1 VNWDLLRIFLAV
13 AEAGSFTQ
21 AGKAVKLSQS
31 AVSRQMA
38 KLEQSL
44 GVSLFHRH
52 SRGLVLTEQGEDFFR
67 TVKEMSAK
75 LGMAEAIIN
84 ESRERPEGPLKIA
97 TSVGFGSA
105 WLTSRMNEF
114 IALFPDISVTLLL
127 TDSLEPNLSLREA
140 DVAIRF
146 TPQRQPNLIQRRL
159 MSVRYH
165 VFASKKYLDKNGTP
179 QQGEDLDHHQIIVYG
194 DETPAPISNI
204 NWLLEAG
211 ARQGRAREPALRVN
225 SVYGIYRAV
234 LSGLGIAALPYYM
247 IDESLELVEILPE
260 LRGPSFDV
268 FFVYPEELRHSKRIT
283 SVRDF
288 LVDMVKKDSVK
299 KPPKKKDSSSLD
311 MC

>member
-1 VNWDLLRIFLAV
+1 MDWDLLRIFLAV

-21 AGKAVKLSQS
+21 AGKTVNLSQS
-31 AVSRQMA
+31 AVSRQVA
-38 KLEQSL
+38 KLEKSL

-52 SRGLVLTEQGEDFFR
+52 PRGLILTEQGEDFYR
-67 TVKEMSAK
+67 TVKDMSAK

-84 ESRERPEGPLKIA
+84 ESRDRPEGPLKI
-97 TSVGFGSA
+97 TTTVGFGSA

-114 IALFPDISVTLLL
+114 NTLFPDISVTLLL
-127 TDSLEPNLSLREA
+127 TDSLELDLSMREA

-146 TPQRQPNLIQRRL
+146 ARQSQPNLIQRKL
-159 MSVRYH
+159 MSIRYH
-165 VFASKKYLDKNGTP
+165 VFASKEYLAKNGTP
-179 QQGEDLDHHQIIVYG
+179 EKVKDLGHHQIIVYG
-194 DETPAPISNI
+194 DETPAPITNI

-211 ARQGRAREPALRVN
+211 AGRGRAREPALRVN

-234 LSGLGIAALPYYM
+234 LSGLGLAALPYYM
-247 IDESLELVEILPE
+247 SDESPELVEVLPE

-288 LVDMVKKDSVK
+288 LVDAVKKDQTL
-299 KPPKKKDSSSLD
+299 KPPEE
-311 MC
+311 

>member
-1 VNWDLLRIFLAV
+1 MDWDLLRIFLAV

-21 AGKAVKLSQS
+21 AGKSVALSQS
-31 AVSRQMA
+31 AVSRQVA
-38 KLEQSL
+38 KLEMSL

-52 SRGLVLTEQGEDFFR
+52 PRGLVLTEQGEGFFK

-75 LGMAEAIIN
+75 LAIAEAVIN
-84 ESRERPEGPLKIA
+84 ESRERPEGPLKI
-97 TSVGFGSA
+97 TTTVGFGSA

-127 TDSLEPNLSLREA
+127 TDSLELDLSTGDA

-146 TPQRQPNLIQRRL
+146 APQSQPNLIQRRL
-159 MSVRYH
+159 MSIRYH
-165 VFASKKYLDKNGTP
+165 VFASKDYLAKYGTP
-179 QQGEDLDHHQIIVYG
+179 QRASDLDDHHIIVYG
-194 DETPAPISNI
+194 EETPAPISDI
-204 NWLLEAG
+204 NWLLKADAEED
-211 ARQGRAREPALRVN
+211 RQREPALRVN

-247 IDESLELVEILPE
+247 SDESTELVEILSE

-288 LVDMVKKDSVK
+288 LVDAVKSDQARKTQA
-299 KPPKKKDSSSLD
+299 
-311 MC
+311 

>member
-1 VNWDLLRIFLAV
+1 VDWDLLRIFLAV
-13 AEAGSFTQ
+13 AKAGSFTQ
-21 AGKAVKLSQS
+21 AGKDVGLSQS
-31 AVSRQMA
+31 AVSRQVA

-44 GVSLFHRH
+44 GVSFFHRH
-52 SRGLVLTEQGEDFFR
+52 PRGLALTEQGDDFLR

-84 ESRERPEGPLKIA
+84 ERRERPEGPLKIT

-114 IALFPDISVTLLL
+114 ITLFPDISVTLLL
-127 TDSLEPNLSLREA
+127 TDSLDLDLSMREA

-146 TPQRQPNLIQRRL
+146 ARQTQPSLIQRRL
-159 MSVRYH
+159 MSIRYH
-165 VFASKKYLDKNGTP
+165 VFASKEYLAKNGMP
-179 QQGEDLDHHQIIVYG
+179 KQAKDMDHHPIIVYG

-204 NWLLEAG
+204 NWLLEAS
-211 ARQGRAREPALRVN
+211 AGRGHAREPALRVN

-247 IDESLELVEILPE
+247 SDESPELVEILPE

-283 SVRDF
+283 SVRNF
-288 LVDMVKKDSVK
+288 LVDAAKKDLAQ
-299 KPPKKKDSSSLD
+299 KPPEEIETSSPD
-311 MC
+311 VR

>member
-1 VNWDLLRIFLAV
+1 MDWDLLRIFLAV

-21 AGKAVKLSQS
+21 AGKTVNLSQS
-31 AVSRQMA
+31 AVSRQVA
-38 KLEQSL
+38 KLEKSL

-52 SRGLVLTEQGEDFFR
+52 PRGLILTEQGEDFYR
-67 TVKEMSAK
+67 TVKDMSAK

-84 ESRERPEGPLKIA
+84 ESRDRPEGPLKI
-97 TSVGFGSA
+97 TTTVGFGSA

-114 IALFPDISVTLLL
+114 NTLFPDISVTLLL
-127 TDSLEPNLSLREA
+127 TDSLELDLSMREA

-146 TPQRQPNLIQRRL
+146 ARQSQPNLIQRKL
-159 MSVRYH
+159 MSIRYH
-165 VFASKKYLDKNGTP
+165 VFASKEYLAKNGTP
-179 QQGEDLDHHQIIVYG
+179 EKVKDLGHHQIIVYG
-194 DETPAPISNI
+194 DETPAPITNI

-211 ARQGRAREPALRVN
+211 AGRGRAREPALRVN

-234 LSGLGIAALPYYM
+234 LSGLGLAALPYYM
-247 IDESLELVEILPE
+247 SDESPELVEVLPE

-288 LVDMVKKDSVK
+288 LVDAVKKDQTL
-299 KPPKKKDSSSLD
+299 KPPGE
-311 MC
+311 

>member
-1 VNWDLLRIFLAV
+1 MDWDLLRIFLAV

-21 AGKAVKLSQS
+21 AGKTVMLSQS
-31 AVSRQMA
+31 AVSRQVA
-38 KLEQSL
+38 KLEKSL

-52 SRGLVLTEQGEDFFR
+52 PRGLVLTEQGEDFYR
-67 TVKEMSAK
+67 TVQDMSAK

-84 ESRERPEGPLKIA
+84 EGRDRPEGPLKIT

-114 IALFPDISVTLLL
+114 NTLYPDISVTLLL
-127 TDSLEPNLSLREA
+127 TDSLELDLSMREA

-146 TPQRQPNLIQRRL
+146 ARQSQPNLIQRKL
-159 MSVRYH
+159 MSIRYH
-165 VFASKKYLDKNGTP
+165 VFASRDYLAKMGAP
-179 QQGEDLDHHQIIVYG
+179 KQVKDLDHHQIIVYG

-211 ARQGRAREPALRVN
+211 AGQGHAQEPALRVN

-234 LSGLGIAALPYYM
+234 LSGLGLAALPYYM
-247 IDESLELVEILPE
+247 SDETPDLIEVLPE
-260 LRGPSFDV
+260 LQGPSFDV
-268 FFVYPEELRHSKRIT
+268 YFVYPEELRHSKRIT

-288 LVDMVKKDSVK
+288 LVDAVKKDQAK
-299 KPPKKKDSSSLD
+299 KSTDG
-311 MC
+311 